1 MNKRDLGV
9 DQKTGKH
16 STILTR
22 EESAFLGVIWTDHV
36 GHSNRISGRQLAMKL
51 AEALGEWPKKHE
63 HFEQFVQRW
72 MRTVR
77 QLQNHLLTEH
87 NNIPIFSQ
95 AGKAGGYWIGEGDD
109 EGACFYDTFRRRGLT
124 GLLKGARGKQAVVVE
139 MVQQLSLE
147 FDDLQDETG
156 EAIVTMRGR
165 STAVEVVDAL
175 VKKMMEDPERFS
187 GDLQKLRVKLGAVLM
202 PKEKARQIME
212 TATKLKDLVG
222 ELGGAG

>member
-1 MNKRDLGV
+1 
-9 DQKTGKH
+9 
-16 STILTR
+16 
-22 EESAFLGVIWTDHV
+22 
-36 GHSNRISGRQLAMKL
+36 
-51 AEALGEWPKKHE
+51 
-63 HFEQFVQRW
+63 
-72 MRTVR
+72 
-77 QLQNHLLTEH
+77 
-87 NNIPIFSQ
+87 
-95 AGKAGGYWIGEGDD
+95 
-109 EGACFYDTFRRRGLT
+109 
-124 GLLKGARGKQAVVVE
+124 